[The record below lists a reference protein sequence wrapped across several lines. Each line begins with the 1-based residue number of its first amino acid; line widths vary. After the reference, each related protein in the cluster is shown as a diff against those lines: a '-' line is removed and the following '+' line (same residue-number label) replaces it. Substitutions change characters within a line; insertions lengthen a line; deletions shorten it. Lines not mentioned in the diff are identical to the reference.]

1 MDPNDKNANE
11 MLQDPMEKKDLTV
24 HFHDHHP
31 ERGTC
36 CCECLEIMSP
46 EDDTLRKHMLK
57 AHSEALKSQ

>member
-1 MDPNDKNANE
+1 MF
-11 MLQDPMEKKDLTV
+11 QDPMEKKDLTV